1 MLLDYSTMHPGFT
14 SKCSDCN
21 GLLPDYQKDRIPVK
35 LSIDKQTQKESEELT
50 VNTDIFSGSAD
61 FSFDFHADDSS
72 ADLAVRNTEKKDRND
87 DTVKIKTAC
96 RACISN
102 CGVVATVKNGRV
114 VHLEGNPEDPMS
126 KGRMCAKGLSGIQAL
141 YNPNRNKYPLIRVG
155 ERGENRWKRISWD
168 EAINIIADKLMEARR
183 DYGAESVFCST
194 GGGGNPEF
202 WSISRFCNIFGTP
215 NWFEPGCAQCY
226 LPRMAVYQMMYG
238 GTNASI
244 ADSNA
249 QEIYFAKDTKMKC
262 LCLWGADPSY
272 SSPACGG
279 GAVCDLRAAGVKTV
293 VIDPRMTPDAAK
305 ADVWLQLRPG
315 SDVALQLAWIR
326 YIIEN
331 RLYNHDFVLRWTNLP
346 YLVNTRTGLLFRAA
360 VSNDSRTPDTFM
372 VWDQNSGSA
381 APLPYPWDE
390 SLDPAL
396 EGTFVIDGETYK
408 TGFTLL
414 KERVEE
420 YTLKKAAALCW
431 LPEDLIEKAI
441 RTFCENTPGGLC
453 IGVATDQSPNS
464 AQAAMA
470 ACIID
475 LLMGNV
481 EQPGSLLQRFGTAG
495 ATNMIGYCVP
505 PAPSRL
511 PDEQLKKRLGG
522 NEYKGLHMWLAGHA
536 PSILQAIET
545 GKPYP
550 LRVWLERSGNK
561 LVNVADAKRWAE
573 ASKKV
578 PFIVHMYMYP
588 TSFSAY
594 ADMLLPTEE
603 WLETDMI
610 VESCNKLM
618 ARQAVTHIWEAIDE
632 TVIWSKIAKRCA
644 ELGHEGCRKAF
655 DPEYMGSDLPYWNN
669 MEELLNANLKN
680 TGFTWDELKK
690 KAPVE
695 YMSEKEYRSYYIYRK
710 TDPETGKPKGFPTP
724 SKKCEL
730 YLESMITLGRTG
742 KPFAHCELPPAS
754 HDYDPLP
761 YYLEP
766 FESPLPGSEMAKEF
780 PLVMTNGRLPY
791 FHYGTLRNTPYTREI
806 YPAPEVWINPAD
818 AEKYGIEDN
827 EWVWVESQRGRVRGI
842 ANITAGIGRGAVY
855 MERYWAPENL
865 NKETHGWKEMNVNV
879 LARSRA
885 PYNDVFGTYT
895 LRGYLV
901 KVYKAEEGA
910 PEGVWLE
917 PKEFRS
923 WLPQPSDRTP
933 DITKEER
940 S

>member
-1 MLLDYSTMHPGFT
+1 MTTENCFG
-14 SKCSDCN
+14 
-21 GLLPDYQKDRIPVK
+21 
-35 LSIDKQTQKESEELT
+35 
-50 VNTDIFSGSAD
+50 SGS
-61 FSFDFHADDSS
+61 FTFDFKSKDFFSQLADGGAAGNAGEDS
-72 ADLAVRNTEKKDRND
+72 V
-87 DTVKIKTAC
+87 VKIKTAC

-102 CGVVATVKNGRV
+102 CGVIATVKNGQV

-155 ERGENRWKRISWD
+155 ERGENKWKRISWD
-168 EAINIIADKLMEARR
+168 EAIDIIAHKLMEAREE
-183 DYGAESVFCST
+183 YGAESVFCST

-226 LPRMAVYQMMYG
+226 LPRMAVYDMMYG

-249 QEIYFAKDTKMKC
+249 QEIYFDKNTKMKC

-279 GAVCDLRAAGVKTV
+279 GAVADLRAAGVKTV
-293 VIDPRMTPDAAK
+293 VIDPRMTPDASK
-305 ADVWLQLRPG
+305 ADVWLQIRPG
-315 SDVALQLAWIR
+315 SDVALQMAWIR
-326 YIIEN
+326 YMIAEN
-331 RLYNHDFVLRWTNLP
+331 LYNREFVLKWTNLP
-346 YLVNTRTGLLFRAA
+346 YLVNTKTKMLWRASISQDKA
-360 VSNDSRTPDTFM
+360 QPDTFM
-372 VWDQNSGSA
+372 VWDKNTNSA
-381 APLPYPWDE
+381 KPLEYPWND
-390 SLDPAL
+390 SYDVAL
-396 EGTFVIDGETYK
+396 EGTFEIEGETYK

-414 KERVEE
+414 KECVEE
-420 YTLKKAAALCW
+420 YTLAKAAEICW
-431 LPEDLIEKAI
+431 LPQDLIEKAI

-505 PAPSRL
+505 PAQSKL

-522 NEYKGLHMWLAGHA
+522 TEHKGLHMWLAGHA
-536 PSILQAIET
+536 PSILHAIET
-545 GKPYP
+545 GEPYP

-561 LVNVADAKRWAE
+561 LVNVADAARWAE

-610 VESCNKLM
+610 VETCNKLM
-618 ARQAVTHIWEAIDE
+618 ARQAVTHIWETIDE
-632 TVIWSKIAKRCA
+632 TVIWSKIARRCA
-644 ELGHEGCRKAF
+644 ELGHEGCQKAF
-655 DPEYMGSDLPYWNN
+655 DPEYMGADLPYWDS
-669 MEELLNANLKN
+669 MEELLDANLKN
-680 TGFTWDELKK
+680 TRFTWDELKK
-690 KAPVE
+690 TAPIE
-695 YMSEKEYRSYYIYRK
+695 YMSEEEYRSYYIYK
-710 TDPETGKPKGFPTP
+710 KVDPATGKPQGFPTP

-742 KPFAHCELPPAS
+742 MPYAHCELPPAS
-754 HDYDPLP
+754 VDYEPLP

-766 FESPLPGSEMAKEF
+766 HESPLEGSEMAKEF

-791 FHYGTLRNTPYTREI
+791 FHHGTLRNTPWTREI

-818 AEKYGIEDN
+818 AKKYGIEDN
-827 EWVWVESQRGRVRGI
+827 EWVWVESQRGKVRGL
-842 ANITAGIGRGAVY
+842 ANVTAGIGKGAVY
-855 MERYWAPENL
+855 MERYWNPETL
-865 NKETHGWKEMNVNV
+865 NTETHGWKEMNVNV

-885 PYNDVFGTYT
+885 PFNDVFGTYT

-910 PEGVWLE
+910 PEGVWLN
-917 PKEFRS
+917 PKDFKP
-923 WLPQPSDRTP
+923 WLPQPSERTV
-933 DITKEER
+933 DITKEAQQ
-940 S
+940 